1 MQTEKRVIALGFFDG
16 VHLGHGALLRRVGEK
31 AAELGAVPA
40 AVTFDT
46 HPENLILKTP
56 AVPLLSSPLDRAELM
71 RRFYGIREVIVAHF
85 DERMMHMPWRE
96 FVTDYLAGE
105 HGAVHLVAGHDFH
118 FGYKGEGNPERLQ
131 ALCGELGIGCD
142 IIPKVVQDHITI
154 SSTYIRTLVAQGEME
169 RANQF
174 LGHPHTLTDTV
185 AHGKK
190 LGGTLGFPTVNL
202 RFQPGVL
209 VPAHGVYATRVTFE
223 NGESRPAWAAW
234 AGYRRLLRTTGRAPS
249 DYLRMFGPAPVL
261 INMGVNGLIGM
272 AFILATGGDLN
283 GPTLGGILTIMGFS
297 AFGKHARNITPIMLG
312 VVIGGVFMHFDINQ
326 SSVQLALL
334 FGTTLAPISG
344 YFGWPFGIVAGFLH
358 SSVVLHAGTPVEGI
372 NLYNNGFSGGLLAI
386 VLYPIISEAIR
397 HHRPGLQDRDYFDDT
412 IEHDEPLV
420 PPPARR
426 K

>member
-71 RRFYGIREVIVAHF
+71 RRFYGIRE
-85 DERMMHMPWRE
+85 
-96 FVTDYLAGE
+96 
-105 HGAVHLVAGHDFH
+105 DFH

-223 NGESRPAWAAW
+223 NGESRPAV
-234 AGYRRLLRTTGRAPS
+234 TN
-249 DYLRMFGPAPVL
+249 
-261 INMGVNGLIGM
+261 IGVRPTVDDGDRVTVEG
-272 AFILATGGDLN
+272 FILDFQGDLYGQTVRMEFYKRLRGERKFPSLEALKDEVMRN
-283 GPTLGGILTIMGFS
+283 AEQTRAYFS
-297 AFGKHARNITPIMLG
+297 TQP
-312 VVIGGVFMHFDINQ
+312 
-326 SSVQLALL
+326 
-334 FGTTLAPISG
+334 
-344 YFGWPFGIVAGFLH
+344 
-358 SSVVLHAGTPVEGI
+358 
-372 NLYNNGFSGGLLAI
+372 
-386 VLYPIISEAIR
+386 
-397 HHRPGLQDRDYFDDT
+397 
-412 IEHDEPLV
+412 
-420 PPPARR
+420 
-426 K
+426 